1 MDKNF
6 SIIFS
11 SAAIN
16 FDDEDNII
24 VSALRYV
31 ITSGDTT
38 AGTGTQSVA
47 VEKCYGFSRQR
58 RRRRPAASAECGFM
72 FTAAAEDGGGE
83 RRRKR
88 GKKEFP
94 SKMEAAG
101 KMGLY
106 ILGED
111 GGRR

>member
-1 MDKNF
+1 M
-6 SIIFS
+6 
-11 SAAIN
+11 
-16 FDDEDNII
+16 
-24 VSALRYV
+24 LR
-31 ITSGDTT
+31 I
-38 AGTGTQSVA
+38 QP
-47 VEKCYGFSRQR
+47 
-58 RRRRPAASAECGFM
+58 PAAEKEACRECGMGIPDCLGCQM

-88 GKKEFP
+88 GNKEFRR
-94 SKMEAAG
+94 KMEAAG

>member
-1 MDKNF
+1 M
-6 SIIFS
+6 
-11 SAAIN
+11 
-16 FDDEDNII
+16 
-24 VSALRYV
+24 LR
-31 ITSGDTT
+31 I
-38 AGTGTQSVA
+38 QP
-47 VEKCYGFSRQR
+47 
-58 RRRRPAASAECGFM
+58 PAAEKEACRECGMRICLGCQM